1 MKFPSFQDVLWVS
14 DWNVIIEEE
23 RYISTDFEKEIDM
36 VRYIVDNIDD
46 FAKDILNDEVI
57 MFDGDPKC
65 FMTTAWLLK
74 RISWPKKRNASNSQY
89 VWW

>member
-1 MKFPSFQDVLWVS
+1 
-14 DWNVIIEEE
+14 
-23 RYISTDFEKEIDM
+23 M

-65 FMTTAWLLK
+65 FMTTA
-74 RISWPKKRNASNSQY
+74 
-89 VWW
+89 